1 MRWVPDDALGPG
13 RSLALL
19 RRSESR
25 YSQPPE
31 PKWQIPL
38 CEIPVRWTEMAWVF
52 LKVLYVTSGLRKA
65 VRESLRLPKLP
76 LRGSESQS
84 LIRALSACASS
95 YEPID
100 NLASLLTVAKYR
112 SGNLLVEKRAAST

>member
-1 MRWVPDDALGPG
+1 M
-13 RSLALL
+13 
-19 RRSESR
+19 E
-25 YSQPPE
+25 
-31 PKWQIPL
+31 
-38 CEIPVRWTEMAWVF
+38 WVF
-52 LKVLYVTSGLRKA
+52 LKVFYVDSALSEA
-65 VRESLRLPKLP
+65 AQESLRLPKLP
-76 LRGSESQS
+76 LRVSESQS

>member
-1 MRWVPDDALGPG
+1 
-13 RSLALL
+13 
-19 RRSESR
+19 
-25 YSQPPE
+25 
-31 PKWQIPL
+31 
-38 CEIPVRWTEMAWVF
+38 MAWVF
-52 LKVLYVTSGLRKA
+52 LKVLYVTSGLKG
-65 VRESLRLPKLP
+65 ELRLPKLP

>member
-1 MRWVPDDALGPG
+1 
-13 RSLALL
+13 
-19 RRSESR
+19 
-25 YSQPPE
+25 
-31 PKWQIPL
+31 
-38 CEIPVRWTEMAWVF
+38 MAWVF
-52 LKVLYVTSGLRKA
+52 LKAFYVASGLRKA
-65 VRESLRLPKLP
+65 AQESLRLPKLP

-100 NLASLLTVAKYR
+100 NRASLLTVAKYR